1 MGVTI
6 IALFSFSLLIMLR
19 RIILLLLVL
28 PALAFA
34 QMTPPTV
41 AAKAW
46 LLLDV
51 GSGQTLTA
59 EKPDE
64 RIEPASLTK
73 LMTAYLSFAA
83 VKNKTIALDQVV
95 PVSERAWKVP
105 GSKMFIE
112 PNMPVTV
119 KELIHGMIIQ
129 SGNDACVA
137 LAEVIAGS
145 EENFVQLM
153 NKEAARLGLKNT
165 HFENSTG
172 LPHPSHLASVRDLAT
187 LATAI
192 IRDFPEFYP
201 IYSIKEYTYN
211 KIKQPNRNRL
221 LYIDPTVDGV
231 KTGHTDS
238 AGYCLIASA
247 KRNERR
253 LISVVVGTTSDGV
266 RAQESQKLLNWGY
279 LAFDTVKVYTAN
291 QAVQEFRI
299 WKGQENMV
307 KAGFLNDFVLSLPKG
322 DGDKLKANVVS
333 QQPLMAPVA
342 KGQAI
347 GTLQLSLDGKP
358 VGEYP
363 LVALE
368 EVPEAGWFGRLWDAI
383 RLWFKNL

>member
-211 KIKQPNRNRL
+211 KIRQPNRNRL

-253 LISVVVGTTSDGV
+253 LVSVVVGTTSDGV